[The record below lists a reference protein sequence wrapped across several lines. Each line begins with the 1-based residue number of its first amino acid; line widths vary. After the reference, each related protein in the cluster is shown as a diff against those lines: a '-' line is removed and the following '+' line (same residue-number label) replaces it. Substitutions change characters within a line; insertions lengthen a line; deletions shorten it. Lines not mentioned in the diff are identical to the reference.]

1 MAVINSYQVGSQ
13 IGTPAG
19 RTSSVRYS
27 NAGAVALA
35 QQEANT
41 GKIAAGF
48 IGKIEE
54 KIRTADVMAAS
65 NEYRQRM
72 NDLETELMQN
82 KEQNALDNL
91 NKLEE
96 GRNKILEDIRKNG
109 PSSLKWG
116 AADNAFTAM
125 VEQDW
130 VGQRKR
136 MQNYQLQQ
144 LDAYQTT
151 QMNQQ
156 IMDSQKDVA
165 AQYGSD
171 AALAEANRRNDTVI
185 AARYYNYGDARI
197 KLEQDKARAT
207 TVNTCVLAALGADDY
222 DRAGE
227 LLQGY
232 GYSMSPE
239 TRIKLDKLITERK
252 KSNTRLMTFENIYNQ
267 TGGDYAK
274 ALEILR
280 SQNGT
285 VDINAGMDFV
295 RGSIGQQLGVNQ
307 CANFASKYIQAAGGD
322 SRLESSLA
330 DGSWLNAKNAG
341 LAFTDESQLK
351 DGDLVYYSVAGSGYK
366 ASSDS
371 NAVNSST
378 EALDGVT
385 HVGIYDAK
393 TGKVIQS
400 GTHGVSAMDL
410 HTPGYTPV
418 GFAHIGSRKKSPTEQ
433 QAEEQSLMSFFNQ
446 KKKEQRMIDDSRF
459 DNFTQQLMQWKQG
472 GMSAQ
477 QAMQQAERMWGNDF
491 DMLSK
496 VRGAVDNVYYDFT
509 GGGFSTSKRGSGVG
523 IDTSARLQEMLQN
536 GTFQNKEEY
545 AEFVRSKN
553 PTASQYKSMMSLYDD
568 WNKGEGVF
576 AFNFNDIKA
585 EVMAGNRQP
594 AAEKERAWRE
604 AKAYGIEF
612 IKTYTAE
619 HGHRPNEYEVIKAC
633 HEGLLGKYYKTY
645 DSGTFSGGLEITM
658 GEMARANI
666 VKIEAIENSN
676 VFAVEFDDGRPVQAM
691 TEEALAAFLGK

>member
-496 VRGAVDNVYYDFT
+496 VRGAVDTVYYDFT
-509 GGGFSTSKRGSGVG
+509 SSGSGRGGKGFDIG
-523 IDTSARLQEMLQN
+523 IQASLRELLN
-536 GTFQNKEEY
+536 
-545 AEFVRSKN
+545 RSKFKN
-553 PTASQYKSMMSLYDD
+553 KQDFSEYVLGEHPTASQYKSAMEMYDD
-568 WNKGEGVF
+568 WTKGTGSF
-576 AFNFNDIKA
+576 AYDFAAIKEEVLAGCKLTGA
-585 EVMAGNRQP
+585 EKAKAWNEAQAAAELFIKNYQLENHRQP
-594 AAEKERAWRE
+594 
-604 AKAYGIEF
+604 
-612 IKTYTAE
+612 T
-619 HGHRPNEYEVIKAC
+619 PYEVIDAAKK
-633 HEGLLGKYYKTY
+633 GMIKNYYGSYST
-645 DSGTFSGGLEITM
+645 GGFFGREDVKVST
-658 GEMARANI
+658 GEMARAGI
-666 VKIEAIENSN
+666 RHIQPVGDDKY
-676 VFAVEFDDGRPVQAM
+676 AVEFYEDRKPEEMSGAELNSFFGR
-691 TEEALAAFLGK
+691 